1 MLSSSLCLTT
11 SFMRRQHDSLCDA
24 DISMCA
30 VQTCKKGAPWLLQ
43 CLHRSLSMRPHLRYT
58 RRTMARAGLPQ
69 GAARSDIP
77 GSNSALICPR
87 NHCAAVS
94 AGRQRPHASLVIT
107 QLRLWHHRRPTPGLP
122 SFGKP
127 VQRHC
132 GCSRMTNVIM
142 SNVRQSHFQNTERQI
157 PQPHHTC
164 ATQGECDRTWA
175 CQAQA
180 PCLPA
185 SHPTLLSLGCFS

>member
-1 MLSSSLCLTT
+1 MTVCVIKTYPCVPCRHIRKALS
-11 SFMRRQHDSLCDA
+11 
-24 DISMCA
+24 
-30 VQTCKKGAPWLLQ
+30 WLLQ
-43 CLHRSLSMRPHLRYT
+43 CLHRWLFIHPHLQHT
-58 RRTMARAGLPQ
+58 RQTTAGACLPQ

-77 GSNSALICPR
+77 GSDSALIRPR

-132 GCSRMTNVIM
+132 GCSLMTNI
-142 SNVRQSHFQNTERQI
+142 RQSHFQDTVRQI
-157 PQPHHTC
+157 PQLHHTC
-164 ATQGECDRTWA
+164 VTQGECDRTGA

-185 SHPTLLSLGCFS
+185 THPTLLLLGCFSWKHAQ